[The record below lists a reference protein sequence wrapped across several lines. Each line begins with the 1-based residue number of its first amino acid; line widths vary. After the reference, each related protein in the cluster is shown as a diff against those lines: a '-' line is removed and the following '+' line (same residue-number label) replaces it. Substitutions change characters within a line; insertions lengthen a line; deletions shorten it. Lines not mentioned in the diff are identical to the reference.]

1 MIFNNLSDIL
11 NYLPTGTLHST
22 DRFLEKKSAVFNHYK
37 MNICDQLRLKS
48 FDIRD
53 AHGKFSKKFEFS
65 LTSFEIYT
73 VILQNVLSDQKF
85 AKFLYFAW
93 INIYKL
99 PLRKNSARQTF
110 VNTKILFVSILPIIC
125 SFQQEYLT

>member
-1 MIFNNLSDIL
+1 MDKGKIKPKRHLEFAS
-11 NYLPTGTLHST
+11 ST
-22 DRFLEKKSAVFNHYK
+22 DNKSSKKIFLNVKS
-37 MNICDQLRLKS
+37 CDQLRLKS
-48 FDIRD
+48 FDMRD

>member
-11 NYLPTGTLHST
+11 NYLPTDTLHST
-22 DRFLEKKSAVFNHYK
+22 NRFLEKPAVFNHYK
-37 MNICDQLRLKS
+37 MNIRDQLRLKS
-48 FDIRD
+48 FDIQD

-73 VILQNVLSDQKF
+73 VVLQNVLSDQKF
-85 AKFLYFAW
+85 AKFLNFAW

-99 PLRKNSARQTF
+99 PLRNNSATQTF
-110 VNTKILFVSILPIIC
+110 KNTKILFVSILPIIC

>member
-11 NYLPTGTLHST
+11 NYLPTVTLHST
-22 DRFLEKKSAVFNHYK
+22 NRFLEKPAVFNHYK
-37 MNICDQLRLKS
+37 MNIRDQLRLKS

-65 LTSFEIYT
+65 FTSFEIYT
-73 VILQNVLSDQKF
+73 VVLQNVLSDQKF
-85 AKFLYFAW
+85 AKFLNFAW

-99 PLRKNSARQTF
+99 PLRNNSATQTF
-110 VNTKILFVSILPIIC
+110 VNTRILFVSILPIIC